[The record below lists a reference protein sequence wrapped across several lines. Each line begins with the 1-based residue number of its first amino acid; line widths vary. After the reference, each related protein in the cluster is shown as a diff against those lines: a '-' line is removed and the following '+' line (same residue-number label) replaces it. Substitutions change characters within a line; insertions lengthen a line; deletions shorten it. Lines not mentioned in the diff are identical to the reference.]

1 MSKSVKNIKTKKKR
15 KTRKNKRQK
24 AGGKWNPDEKFAK
37 SIKDEDLQTIQDDIK
52 NGVDVNG
59 RLPGLTFKPIHVAV
73 NTGNLDIVKLLL
85 DNGAS
90 INMKDNS
97 GYTPL
102 HHAANRKKKH
112 DSMEINAKLI
122 DIANLL
128 IDRGANMNINSD
140 DNNTPLDLAARNG
153 DLEMVELLIN
163 RGANLLETYGNM
175 FGDGD
180 PFYSEKA
187 LHHASENGHLPIVKY
202 LVKRGYPV
210 NRTIEGIHTGTPLD
224 KAVKKS
230 HYDVVRYLVVVG
242 GANINADTL
251 NSIGHFE
258 LNSPS
263 PQLEIAKFLIRA
275 VVKEGKGDVRLE
287 DIRYSRPVRELYIE
301 ALNLPKLEGTK
312 IPKEMSKFDYRGGKK
327 KKRTQKRKRKG
338 RKHKKTKKRSKI

>member
-24 AGGKWNPDEKFAK
+24 AGGKWYPDEKFAK

-90 INMKDNS
+90 INDGEGFG

-128 IDRGANMNINSD
+128 IDRGANMRIYSD

-163 RGANLLETYGNM
+163 RGANL
-175 FGDGD
+175 FSDGD

-210 NRTIEGIHTGTPLD
+210 NRIIGEVGGIHTGTPLD

-258 LNSPS
+258 VNSPS
-263 PQLEIAKFLIRA
+263 PRLEIAKFLIRA

-312 IPKEMSKFDYRGGKK
+312 IPKEMSKFEYRGGKK
-327 KKRTQKRKRKG
+327 KKRTQKRKRK
-338 RKHKKTKKRSKI
+338 RKRTKHKTTKKH